1 MKCTQCNSENSDTQQ
16 FCGGCGAQLTKPEE
30 FAPPITKTL
39 ETPREELTSGSLFA
53 GRYQIIDE
61 LGKGGMGKV
70 FRVLDKKLN
79 EEVALKL
86 IKPEI
91 SSDKNTVERFRNEL
105 KLSRKI
111 IQKNIAR
118 MFDLNEEKGTHYIT
132 MEYVRGEDLKRLIRK
147 IGQLSAGQA
156 LPIAKQICEGLGEA
170 HRLGVVHRDL
180 KPQNVMVD
188 EEGNARI
195 MDFGIARSIE
205 SKGITD
211 AGVMIGTPEY
221 MSPEQ
226 VEGKE
231 VDLRSDIYSLG
242 VILYEMV
249 TGKVPFEGDTPFTIG
264 VKHKSEKPKDPREI
278 NTHIPEDLSVVILK
292 CLEKDKEKR
301 YQSAAEVRSELENI
315 EKGIPTTERVVP
327 KRKPLTSKEITV
339 TFGLKKLLV
348 PVLVFIG
355 IIITAVFVLKILP
368 QKEAVPIPSNMPSI
382 AVLPFVDLSP
392 QKDQM
397 YFCDG
402 MTDEIISKLSRL
414 KGWKVIPRTSMMR
427 YKETDMGIEEIGQ
440 ELDVAT
446 ILEGSIGKE
455 RDDIRVN
462 AKLIRVEDSLHLWSD
477 TYEKKLLSIFA
488 IQSDVAEKIAAALKV
503 ELSPEDKEHLAKK
516 PTENLNAYD
525 YYLRGRE
532 FYSRYLKQDNEKA
545 IELFRKAL
553 ELDPN
558 YVLAYA
564 GLGDAYAQRFW
575 IFGYPESWL
584 DSAVEMSKRAI
595 SIDPDSAEAYKSLAL
610 AYEYKGWYQKSLEA
624 NYKAVE
630 LYPNYDSA
638 VANIGWVNWFVG
650 EYEEAMK
657 WFKKGLALNP
667 THSLHY
673 FGVGFLFF
681 ALDDFAKAE
690 QWLNEA
696 LDLQPDLISAHWGF
710 TYIYLVEGRYQKA
723 IQKGQKILSIDPDSV
738 DGLTAI
744 ADAEFFSGNLLQAKQ
759 YYEKAAGKNPMRGNL
774 LTSIGYIL
782 WKTGQ
787 EEEAQKMFDQT
798 LKSSQN
804 QIEQGNEYWALP
816 FDIACIYAIRGSKTE
831 AYKWLQ
837 KAIDAGWRFFRLGL
851 GTPLL
856 ETLHEDIQFKQMMEE
871 LKAKVYDMRKRIEVK
886 NQHRFPQSF

>member
-1 MKCTQCNSENSDTQQ
+1 MKCLKCNLENSDTQQ
-16 FCGGCGAQLTKPEE
+16 FCGGCGTQLPKPEE
-30 FAPPITKTL
+30 LAPSITKTI
-39 ETPREELTSGSLFA
+39 ETPREELTTGSLFA

-70 FRVLDKKLN
+70 YRVLDKRLN

-91 SSDKNTVERFRNEL
+91 SSDKNSVERFHNEL

-111 IQKNIAR
+111 VHKNIAR
-118 MFDLNEEKGTHYIT
+118 MFDLNEEKGTFYIT
-132 MEYVRGEDLKRLIRK
+132 MEYVRGEDLKKLFRK

-156 LPIAKQICEGLGEA
+156 VPIARQICEGLEEA
-170 HRLGVVHRDL
+170 HRLGVIHRDL

-195 MDFGIARSIE
+195 MDFGIARSLK

-231 VDLRSDIYSLG
+231 VDGRSDIYSMG

-264 VKHKSEKPKDPREI
+264 VKHKSEVPKDPKEI
-278 NTHIPEDLSVVILK
+278 NTQIPEDLSSVILK

-301 YQSAAEVRSELENI
+301 YQSAAEVSSELESI

-327 KRKPLTSKEITV
+327 RRKPLTSKEITV

-348 PVLVFIG
+348 PVSVLVG
-355 IIITAVFVLKILP
+355 IIIMTVLVFKILP
-368 QKEAVPIPSNMPSI
+368 QKEAVPLSSDMPSI

-427 YKETDMGIEEIGQ
+427 YKETDMGIEEIGR
-440 ELDVAT
+440 ELNVAT

-455 RDDIRVN
+455 RDDIRVI
-462 AKLIRVEDSLHLWSD
+462 AKLIRVEDSRHLWSD
-477 TYEKKLLSIFA
+477 TYEEKLISIFA

-503 ELSPEDKEHLAKK
+503 ELSPEDIEHLAKK
-516 PTENLNAYD
+516 PTENLTAYD
-525 YYLRGRE
+525 YYLKGRE
-532 FYSRYLKQDNEKA
+532 FYSRHLKQDNEKA

-564 GLGDAYAQRFW
+564 GLGDAYAQRSW

-584 DSAVEMSKRAI
+584 DSAIEMSKRAT

-638 VANIGWVNWFVG
+638 VANIGWVNWFIG
-650 EYEEAMK
+650 EYEEASI

-667 THSLHY
+667 THAFHH
-673 FGVGFLFF
+673 FGPGMLYL
-681 ALDDFAKAE
+681 ALDDYAKAE
-690 QWLNEA
+690 QWLNQT
-696 LDLQPDLISAHWGF
+696 LDIQPDLILAHWGF
-710 TYIYLVEGRYQKA
+710 SRIYLAEGRYQKA
-723 IQKGQKILSIDPDSV
+723 IQSGQKILSIEPDSIN
-738 DGLTAI
+738 GLLAI
-744 ADAEFFSGNLLQAKQ
+744 ANAELYSGNLLQSKQ
-759 YYEKAAGKNPMRGNL
+759 YYEKLVEIYPKSGDF
-774 LTSIGYIL
+774 LTGLGYIL
-782 WKTGQ
+782 LKTGL
-787 EEEAQKMFDQT
+787 EEEAQKLFDLA
-798 LKSSQN
+798 LKLSQN
-804 QIEQGNEYWALP
+804 QIEQGSEFWGLP
-816 FDIACIYAIRGSKTE
+816 FSIACIHAIRGGKTE

-837 KAIDAGWRFFRLGL
+837 KAIDAGGRFFRMGL

-856 ETLHEDIQFKQMMEE
+856 ENLHKDIQFIQMMED
-871 LKAKVYDMRKRIEVK
+871 LKSKVYDIRKRIEAK
-886 NQHRFPQSF
+886 N